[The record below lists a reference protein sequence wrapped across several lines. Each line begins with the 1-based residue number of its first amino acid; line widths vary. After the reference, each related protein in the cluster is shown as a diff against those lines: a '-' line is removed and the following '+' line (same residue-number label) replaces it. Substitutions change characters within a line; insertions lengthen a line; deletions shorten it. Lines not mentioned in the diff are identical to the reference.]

1 MGGIAPS
8 PLRCGVAGTDAV
20 LPVARPVC
28 LSDAMPGGSSTG
40 TQQGQ
45 DDDHDDDDGTLTLAK
60 LRVLDKGGGGP
71 RRPVY

>member
-1 MGGIAPS
+1 
-8 PLRCGVAGTDAV
+8 V

-45 DDDHDDDDGTLTLAK
+45 DDDVHDHDHDHDDDGTLTLAK
-60 LRVLDKGGGGP
+60 LRVLDKGGAP
-71 RRPVY
+71 RRGY